1 MEDRRIQ
8 KTKAH
13 LQKTLLSLLEKK
25 PFEKINVTEICKAA
39 EVSRITFYAH
49 YSDKNAL
56 ADDLFARYTEMA
68 ATMFHQKQLENN
80 PDDDSIQ
87 SYCNILDTI
96 LDILIQNQSFFSIMS
111 PDRNPYLCLQMYT
124 TVLKTIE
131 QRTIMESHHH
141 TLRYSPRQITGFLC
155 YGLAGFLNESL
166 EENLSRDVIRA
177 QARQLLVDTLRS
189 DAIIVVK

>member
-8 KTKAH
+8 KTKTQ
-13 LQKTLLSLLEKK
+13 LQKTLLVLLEKK

-39 EVSRITFYAH
+39 GISRITFYAH
-49 YSDKNAL
+49 YNDKNAL
-56 ADDLFARYTEMA
+56 ADDLFSHYTQKA
-68 ATMFHQKQLENN
+68 SNLFHQKQLENN
-80 PDDDSIQ
+80 PNDDSIQ

-96 LDILIQNQSFFSIMS
+96 LDILIQNHSFFSIMS
-111 PDRNPYLCLQMYT
+111 PDRNPYLCLQLYT

-166 EENLSRDVIRA
+166 AENMSRDTIRA
-177 QARQLLVDTLRS
+177 QARKLLMDTLRS

>member
-68 ATMFHQKQLENN
+68 TTMFHQKQLENN

-96 LDILIQNQSFFSIMS
+96 LDILIQNQSFFSIMF